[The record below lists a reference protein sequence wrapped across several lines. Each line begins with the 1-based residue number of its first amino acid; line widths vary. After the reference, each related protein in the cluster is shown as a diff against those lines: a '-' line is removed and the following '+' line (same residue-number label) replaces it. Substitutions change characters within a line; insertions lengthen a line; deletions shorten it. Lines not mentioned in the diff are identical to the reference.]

1 MRFLLYF
8 TYANAIF
15 VRHEIRHEKMRFA
28 FCIVFYNSKR
38 DRKKSKTQI
47 SSTKRKRVETLAPVH
62 QTNVSHFKGT
72 QCESKNYRISL
83 DIHAKLTFSR
93 SKC

>member
-1 MRFLLYF
+1 MCFLLYF

-15 VRHEIRHEKMRFA
+15 LRHEIRHEKMRFA

-62 QTNVSHFKGT
+62 QSNVSHLEGA
-72 QCESKNYRISL
+72 QSWRGNYKIS
-83 DIHAKLTFSR
+83 
-93 SKC
+93 